1 MSTTS
6 NVTLL
11 IIVGVLVAVY
21 LSVIGDCEAFFKAL
35 GFPVDFAGV
44 ETSIWFT
51 GFI

>member
-35 GFPVDFAGV
+35 GFPVDFTGV
-44 ETSIWFT
+44 ETSIWFA

>member
-21 LSVIGDCEAFFKAL
+21 LSVIGDCKAFFKAL
-35 GFPVDFAGV
+35 GFPVDFTGV

>member
-11 IIVGVLVAVY
+11 IIVGVLVY
-21 LSVIGDCEAFFKAL
+21 LSVIGDCEAFIKAL
-35 GFPVDFAGV
+35 GFPVDFTGV